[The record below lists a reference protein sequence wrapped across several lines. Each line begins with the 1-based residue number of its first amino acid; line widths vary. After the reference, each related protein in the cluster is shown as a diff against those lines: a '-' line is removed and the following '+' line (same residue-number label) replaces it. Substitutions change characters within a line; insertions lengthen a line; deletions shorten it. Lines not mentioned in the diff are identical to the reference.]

1 MTPVNEIEKQLID
14 DFNLLDTWE
23 ERYDYLI
30 ELGQNLPEMPDALK
44 TDLNLVRGCQSSV
57 WFDIRC
63 EQGRLWF
70 QADSDSLI
78 VKGMAAILTQVL
90 NGRPASEVLQFD
102 LTLFET
108 LGLWRHVS
116 SQRTNG
122 LTAMVTHL
130 KAAAAGCVEPGPAL

>member
-108 LGLWRHVS
+108 LGLWRHLS

-130 KAAAAGCVEPGPAL
+130 KAAAAGCVEPGPDL

>member
-78 VKGMAAILTQVL
+78 VKGMVAILTQVL

-108 LGLWRHVS
+108 LGLWRHLS

-130 KAAAAGCVEPGPAL
+130 KAAAAGCVEPGPDL

>member
-14 DFNLLDTWE
+14 DLNLLDTWE

-108 LGLWRHVS
+108 LGLWRHLS
-116 SQRTNG
+116 AQRTNG

-130 KAAAAGCVEPGPAL
+130 KAAATGCVEPGPAL

>member
-78 VKGMAAILTQVL
+78 VKGMVAILTQVL

-108 LGLWRHVS
+108 LGLWRHLS

>member
-78 VKGMAAILTQVL
+78 VKGMVAILTQVL

-108 LGLWRHVS
+108 LGLWRHLS

-122 LTAMVTHL
+122 LTAIVTHL
-130 KAAAAGCVEPGPAL
+130 KAAAAGCAEPGPDL

>member
-108 LGLWRHVS
+108 LGLWRHLS

-122 LTAMVTHL
+122 LMAMVTHL
-130 KAAAAGCVEPGPAL
+130 KAAAAGCVEPGPDL

>member
-63 EQGRLWF
+63 EQGQLWF

-78 VKGMAAILTQVL
+78 VKGMVAILTQVL

-108 LGLWRHVS
+108 LGLWRHLS

>member
-108 LGLWRHVS
+108 LGLWRHLS